1 MVINFLVRLRTAL
14 VYGALLISSFYLGP
28 VYFSGLVVA
37 GLIYIL
43 VFEFPKITKNNSLFW
58 LLTPIYP
65 VLPAILIILLNQALN
80 YRNLLVFLFIFT
92 SIFDT
97 GAYLVGRKFGKH
109 KLSPLSPQKTWE
121 GVWGGVLFTLF
132 TLIYC
137 FRRSGALSFINF
149 NNNSFICENLINLF
163 IVNSSVTN
171 LGWLLIL
178 TTVISFLCVTGDLFE
193 SWLKRQA
200 GLKDTSNLLPGHGG
214 LLDRLDTV
222 FFSAYFFYIY
232 KTQLAK
238 LLL

>member
-1 MVINFLVRLRTAL
+1 MVRNFLIRLRTAL
-14 VYGALLISSFYLGP
+14 IYGALLISSFYLGP
-28 VYFSGLVVA
+28 IYFSGLVVA

-43 VFEFPKITKNNSLFW
+43 VFEFPKLTKNNHLIW
-58 LLTPIYP
+58 LLVPVYP
-65 VLPAILIILLNQALN
+65 VLPAILIILLNQDLN
-80 YRNLLVFLFIFT
+80 YRNLLIFLFIFT
-92 SIFDT
+92 SVFDT
-97 GAYLVGRKFGKH
+97 GAYLVGRKFGKY

-121 GVWGGVLFTLF
+121 GVFGGVLFTLF

-137 FRRSGALSFINF
+137 FIRSSALSFNYF
-149 NNNSFICENLINLF
+149 NNSSSMLENLINLL
-163 IVNSSVTN
+163 IVNSSITN

-200 GLKDTSNLLPGHGG
+200 GLKDSSNLLPGHGG

-222 FFSAYFFYIY
+222 FFCVYFFYIFR
-232 KTQLAK
+232 TQLAK